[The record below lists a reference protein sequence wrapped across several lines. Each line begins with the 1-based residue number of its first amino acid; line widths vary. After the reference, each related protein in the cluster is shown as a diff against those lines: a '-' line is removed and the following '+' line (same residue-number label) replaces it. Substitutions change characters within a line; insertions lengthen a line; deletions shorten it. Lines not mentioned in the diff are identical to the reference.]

1 MTKLGEYCHKLK
13 VMSFQPKFTIT
24 NTITAALV
32 KIERTR
38 GFLEAARLSEEWTA
52 KMQAKTLILE
62 AHHTTH
68 IEGTHLTLDQSEQ
81 LLTGHKIESAD
92 PEDVRELLNYK
103 RAFDLVADYISSGE
117 PIREGLVREIHKKL
131 VEGVRGNSAQPG
143 EYRKIQNYVANSK
156 TKEIIYTPPPAFEV
170 PLMMSVLVEWLKV
183 EREINPILVAGI
195 AQFQLV
201 HIHPFLDGNGR
212 SARLLS
218 TLYLYKTGYDFKRL
232 FTISEYYDRD
242 RSNYYKA
249 IQSVRENDMDMTLWL
264 EYFVQGLAIQL
275 QEVQNHGQQVMKLDI
290 LSIKNH
296 LSPREKEAMEQALGR
311 QGLSIKE
318 FQLLFPDT
326 SKRTLQRELKHLT
339 DLGLLQVGGTTND
352 RRYFANL

>member
-1 MTKLGEYCHKLK
+1 
-13 VMSFQPKFTIT
+13 MSFAPKFTIT
-24 NTITAALV
+24 NNIAAALV

-38 GFLEAARLSEEWTA
+38 GFLEAARLSEDWIA

-62 AHHTTH
+62 AHYTTH

-81 LLTGHKIESAD
+81 LLTGHKIGDAD

-103 RAFDLVADYISSGE
+103 KAFDLVSDYLGSGE
-117 PIREGLVREIHKKL
+117 PIREGLIREIHKRL
-131 VEGVRGNSAQPG
+131 VEGVRGNSAAPG
-143 EYRKIQNYVANSK
+143 EYRKIQNFVANSK
-156 TKEIIYTPPPAFEV
+156 TKEIIYTPPPAFQV
-170 PLMMSVLVEWLKV
+170 PLMMSELVDWLKL
-183 EREINPILVAGI
+183 EQEINPVLIAGI

-249 IQSVRENDMDMTLWL
+249 IQSVRENEMDMTIWL
-264 EYFVQGLAIQL
+264 EYFAKGLATQL
-275 QEVQNHGQQVMKLDI
+275 QEVQNQGQQVIKLDI
-290 LSIKNH
+290 LTMQHN
-296 LSPREKEAMEQALGR
+296 LSKREKEAVGWALD
-311 QGLSIKE
+311 QKSLSIKE
-318 FQLLFPDT
+318 LQLLFPET
-326 SKRTLQRELKHLT
+326 SKRTLQRELKHLV
-339 DLGLLQVGGTTND
+339 DIGLLKLEGSTNN
-352 RRYFANL
+352 RYYLTNL

>member
-1 MTKLGEYCHKLK
+1 MRAMPFL
-13 VMSFQPKFTIT
+13 PKFNIT
-24 NTITAALV
+24 NNITAALV

-38 GFLEAARLSEEWTA
+38 GFLEAARLSDEWIA

-62 AHHTTH
+62 AHYTTH

-81 LLTGHKIESAD
+81 LLTGHEIENVD

-103 RAFDLVADYISSGE
+103 KAFDLVADYLGSGE
-117 PIREGLVREIHKKL
+117 PIREGLIREIHKRL
-131 VEGVRGNSAQPG
+131 VEGVRGNSATPG

-156 TKEIIYTPPPAFEV
+156 TKEIIYTPPSAFEV
-170 PLMMSVLVEWLKV
+170 PLMMAELVEWLKV
-183 EREINPILVAGI
+183 EQEINPVLIAGI

-249 IQSVRENDMDMTLWL
+249 IQSVRENHMDMTTWL
-264 EYFVQGLAIQL
+264 EYFVNGLATQL
-275 QEVQNHGQQVMKLDI
+275 QEVQNRGQQVMKLDI
-290 LSIKNH
+290 LSIQH
-296 LSPREKEAMEQALGR
+296 QLSKREKEALEQALDEKGF
-311 QGLSIKE
+311 SIKE
-318 FQLLFPDT
+318 FQLLFPET
-326 SKRTLQRELKHLT
+326 SKRTLQRELKHL
-339 DLGLLQVGGTTND
+339 LEIGLLKVEGSTND
-352 RRYFANL
+352 RRYMINL